1 MKTSIRT
8 GTMIALAS
16 ATLFAAACNKD
27 KAAPPSSTT
36 ETKDMAKPAAE
47 PAPAPAPAAAAAAP
61 AAAAPAAAPAA
72 QPEKV
77 AKIHCGGVNDCKG
90 KSGCKTASNACA
102 GQNGCKGKGYVELSP
117 EDCQAKG
124 GKAIADN

>member
-36 ETKDMAKPAAE
+36 ETKDMAKPAAD
-47 PAPAPAPAAAAAAP
+47 PAAAPAPAA

-77 AKIHCGGVNDCKG
+77 AKIHCGGANDCKG

-117 EDCQAKG
+117 EECQAKG
-124 GKAIADN
+124 GKAIDDK